1 MIKVLNRQ
9 EEALDQEEPDH
20 QEEAM
25 GQEEA
30 LDQEE
35 PDHQE
40 EAMEEE
46 AQPQGEPRRS
56 KQEEEQV
63 IQDPLHLQV
72 FQDLHVH
79 QIHGVH
85 LSDPGKTFRS
95 SCYRPTTR
103 HAAYWR

>member
-1 MIKVLNRQ
+1 MVKVVNRQ
-9 EEALDQEEPDH
+9 EEAL
-20 QEEAM
+20 

-35 PDHQE
+35 QDHLHQE
-40 EAMEEE
+40 EGME
-46 AQPQGEPRRS
+46 AAVQHQGEPRRS
-56 KQEEEQV
+56 HQEEEQV
-63 IQDPLHLQV
+63 SQDLLHLHLQV
-72 FQDLHVH
+72 SQDLHVH